1 MFLRLI
7 GCFALLLFAS
17 CGGERLTK
25 VSGTVKYND
34 KLVANATVIFTPND
48 GGITG
53 AATTDNNGYY
63 SLSSTL
69 GAGVREGSYEVR
81 IKSQAKP
88 ASGDSN
94 PMAGLAPGSPEYAEA
109 YRNVSGSSRDKKTY
123 KTAVDPNAIPE
134 KYESGT
140 ELKAVINAVASQT
153 VDFSLK

>member
-7 GCFALLLFAS
+7 GCFALFLFAS

-25 VSGTVKYND
+25 VSGTVKYKD
-34 KLVANATVIFTPND
+34 KSVANATVIFTPNGD
-48 GGITG
+48 GITG
-53 AATTDNNGYY
+53 AATTDTNGYY
-63 SLSSTL
+63 ALSSTL
-69 GAGVREGSYEVR
+69 GAGVRAGSYEVR

-88 ASGDSN
+88 ASADTN
-94 PMAGLAPGSPEYAEA
+94 PMAGLEPGSPEYAEA

-140 ELKAVINAVASQT
+140 ELKAVVDAVATQT